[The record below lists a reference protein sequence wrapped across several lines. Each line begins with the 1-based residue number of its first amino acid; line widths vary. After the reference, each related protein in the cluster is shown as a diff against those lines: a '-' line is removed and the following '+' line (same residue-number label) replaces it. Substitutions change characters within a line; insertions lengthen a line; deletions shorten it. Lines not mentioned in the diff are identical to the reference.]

1 MDAIANTSNLNEF
14 QIAQVNSVRL
24 WIRALS
30 VADISDATGRN
41 IETWARSGTK
51 RLQSK
56 LNWPL
61 QEKPSGAALMIWR
74 KCLRRAFSPTS
85 HKNLALTRALPL
97 RTKLGRWTSIS
108 HVKYDAYWDED
119 SLFQRTTGD
128 TFTKHE
134 PTTYPLSP

>member
-24 WIRALS
+24 WIRTLS
-30 VADISDATGRN
+30 VGYISDAAGRN

-51 RLQSK
+51 RLKSK
-56 LNWPL
+56 LDWPL
-61 QEKPSGAALMIWR
+61 QEKPSSVALMIWR

-85 HKNLALTRALPL
+85 HQNLALTRALLL

-108 HVKYDAYWDED
+108 HVKYDAYWDEVGRGLEQD
-119 SLFQRTTGD
+119 SDVKLD
-128 TFTKHE
+128 
-134 PTTYPLSP
+134 